1 MANGKNKGQAQG
13 NVAAPLEQAL
23 ERSRREHAATLAQQM
38 LGTNPQKLA
47 QEMLGKHR
55 RPTAPRMAGPGPG
68 PVAGT
73 LASRVGV
80 TKRSNSLPRL
90 TAAPPRNPRQP
101 SHLSKPPT
109 TDNYRAQDRN
119 RDRDRRDAPREPI
132 TISSD
137 SGSIAKGNGYVERET
152 VDNGAG
158 LSIRGAASGPYI
170 VEASNFAPGTTAADI
185 ESVMQGVGGQLNYC
199 RLVAATPTV
208 IAQMSFVDKLG
219 AEAVI
224 KMFNNK
230 KADGR
235 TLLVQMLHNNGNA
248 GYANGG
254 AIEAP
259 LPVEEEPLSTV
270 IDMIGDDAMD
280 VDEHADARAVED
292 RQREERRRETREP
305 REQRQ
310 AREAREP
317 AYPTGPAQRLA
328 NDHQRRAEPA
338 YQDGRYGFEGRDRG
352 YGGPRGGSFGR
363 GSGGGGRM
371 YSDRMTRGGRGG
383 SGQSYRP

>member
-1 MANGKNKGQAQG
+1 
-13 NVAAPLEQAL
+13 
-23 ERSRREHAATLAQQM
+23 
-38 LGTNPQKLA
+38 
-47 QEMLGKHR
+47 
-55 RPTAPRMAGPGPG
+55 
-68 PVAGT
+68 
-73 LASRVGV
+73 
-80 TKRSNSLPRL
+80 
-90 TAAPPRNPRQP
+90 
-101 SHLSKPPT
+101 
-109 TDNYRAQDRN
+109 
-119 RDRDRRDAPREPI
+119 
-132 TISSD
+132 
-137 SGSIAKGNGYVERET
+137 
-152 VDNGAG
+152 
-158 LSIRGAASGPYI
+158 
-170 VEASNFAPGTTAADI
+170 
-185 ESVMQGVGGQLNYC
+185 
-199 RLVAATPTV
+199 
-208 IAQMSFVDKLG
+208 
-219 AEAVI
+219 
-224 KMFNNK
+224 
-230 KADGR
+230 
-235 TLLVQMLHNNGNA
+235 MLHNNGNA

-270 IDMIGDDAMD
+270 IDTIGDDAMD